1 MATTVFEFLSLFEKE
16 FFSREDNMAV
26 FSVLKVTV
34 LDKIVE
40 IMWKQCN
47 VHFLPLCIGSSRSH

>member
-40 IMWKQCN
+40 IM
-47 VHFLPLCIGSSRSH
+47 